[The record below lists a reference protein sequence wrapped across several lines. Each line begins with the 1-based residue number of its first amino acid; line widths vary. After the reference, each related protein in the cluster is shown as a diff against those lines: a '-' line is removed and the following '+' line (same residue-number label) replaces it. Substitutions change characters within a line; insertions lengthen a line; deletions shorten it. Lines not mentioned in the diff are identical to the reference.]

1 MRKDGTAPA
10 LSEFKDGLD
19 LLEAE
24 TFEIQDHTGGVEEM
38 AAATTSCTSTTSS
51 CTSSSGTSCC
61 D

>member
-1 MRKDGTAPA
+1 MHQEKSAPILSA
-10 LSEFKDGLD
+10 LKEELG

-24 TFEIQDHTGGVEEM
+24 TFEIHDHTDVMEEL
-38 AAATTSCTSTTSS
+38 AGTTSCTSTTSS

>member
-1 MRKDGTAPA
+1 MRQEKQDHTLSVLKDELG
-10 LSEFKDGLD
+10 

-24 TFEIQDHTGGVEEM
+24 TFEIRDHNDVVEEL
-38 AAATTSCTSTTSS
+38 AGTTSCTSTTSS

>member
-1 MRKDGTAPA
+1 MRDDRSAPL

-24 TFEIQDHTGGVEEM
+24 TFEIHDHTDVVEEM
-38 AAATTSCTSTTSS
+38 AGTTSCTSTTSS

>member
-24 TFEIQDHTGGVEEM
+24 TFEIHDHTEGVEEL
-38 AAATTSCTSTTSS
+38 AGTTSCTSTTSS